1 MTAQITLNL
10 PDEVYH
16 QAELLAQQS
25 HRTVSEILVETLEK
39 FLLPTAKPVSALSDS
54 EVIAQTQLRLQP
66 LQEQRLSELLD
77 RQQSGKIAFVEE
89 RDELQAL
96 IHIYETRLLRQ
107 AQALNEAVRR
117 GLLEPLKG

>member
-16 QAELLAQQS
+16 QAELLAQQGN
-25 HRTVSEILVETLEK
+25 RTVSEILVETLEK
-39 FLLPTAKPVSALSDS
+39 VLLPTAKPVSALSDS
-54 EVIAQTQLRLQP
+54 EVITQTQLRLQP
-66 LQEQRLSELLD
+66 VQEQRLSELLD
-77 RQQSGKIAFVEE
+77 RQQSGTIASVERE
-89 RDELQAL
+89 ELQAL

-107 AQALNEAVRR
+107 AQALNGAVWR

>member
-16 QAELLAQQS
+16 QAELLAQQR
-25 HRTVSEILVETLEK
+25 HRTVSEILVETLEI

-54 EVIAQTQLRLQP
+54 EVITQTQLRLQP

-77 RQQSGKIAFVEE
+77 RQQSGTIASVEL
-89 RDELQAL
+89 DELQAL

-117 GLLEPLKG
+117 SLLEPLKG

>member
-16 QAELLAQQS
+16 QAELLALQR
-25 HRTVSEILVETLEK
+25 HRTVSEILVETLEI

-54 EVIAQTQLRLQP
+54 EVITQTQLRLQP

-77 RQQSGKIAFVEE
+77 RQQSGTIASVELA
-89 RDELQAL
+89 ELQAL

-107 AQALNEAVRR
+107 AQALNEAVLR

>member
-16 QAELLAQQS
+16 QAELLAQQR

-77 RQQSGKIAFVEE
+77 RQQSGTIAYVEP
-89 RDELQAL
+89 DELQAL

>member
-16 QAELLAQQS
+16 QAELLALQR
-25 HRTVSEILVETLEK
+25 HRTVSEILVETLEN

-54 EVIAQTQLRLQP
+54 EVITQTQLRLQP

-77 RQQSGKIAFVEE
+77 RQQSGTIASVELG
-89 RDELQAL
+89 ELQAL

>member
-16 QAELLAQQS
+16 QAELLAQQR
-25 HRTVSEILVETLEK
+25 HRSVSEILVETLEI
-39 FLLPTAKPVSALSDS
+39 FLLPTSKPVSELSDA

-66 LQEQRLSELLD
+66 IQEQRLSELLD
-77 RQQSGKIAFVEE
+77 RQQSGTIASVELA
-89 RDELQAL
+89 ELQAL

-107 AQALNEAVRR
+107 AQALNEAVQR

>member
-16 QAELLAQQS
+16 QAELLAQQR
-25 HRTVSEILVETLEK
+25 HRSVSEILVETLEN
-39 FLLPTAKPVSALSDS
+39 FLLPPTSKPVSELSDA

-66 LQEQRLSELLD
+66 IQEQRLSELLY
-77 RQQSGKIAFVEE
+77 RQQSGTIASVE

-107 AQALNEAVRR
+107 AQALNEAVQR

>member
-16 QAELLAQQS
+16 QAELLALQR
-25 HRTVSEILVETLEK
+25 HRTVSEILVETLEN

-54 EVIAQTQLRLQP
+54 EVITQTQLRLQP

-77 RQQSGKIAFVEE
+77 RQQSGTIAFLELA
-89 RDELQAL
+89 ELQAL

>member
-16 QAELLAQQS
+16 QAELLAQQR
-25 HRTVSEILVETLEK
+25 HRTVSEILVETLEI

-66 LQEQRLSELLD
+66 FQEQRLSELLD
-77 RQQSGKIAFVEE
+77 RQQSGTIASVEL
-89 RDELQAL
+89 DELQGL

-117 GLLEPLKG
+117 SLLEPLKG

>member
-16 QAELLAQQS
+16 QAELLAQQR
-25 HRTVSEILVETLEK
+25 HRTVSEILVETLEN
-39 FLLPTAKPVSALSDS
+39 FLLPTAKPVSALSDA

-66 LQEQRLSELLD
+66 FQEQRLSELLD
-77 RQQSGKIAFVEE
+77 RQQSGTIASVEL
-89 RDELQAL
+89 DELQAL

-117 GLLEPLKG
+117 SLLEPLKG

>member
-16 QAELLAQQS
+16 QAELLALQR

-54 EVIAQTQLRLQP
+54 EVISQTQLRLQP
-66 LQEQRLSELLD
+66 VQEQRLSELLD
-77 RQQSGKIAFVEE
+77 RQQSGTIAFLE

-117 GLLEPLKG
+117 GLIEPLKG

>member
-16 QAELLAQQS
+16 QAELLAQQR
-25 HRTVSEILVETLEK
+25 HRSVSEILVETLEI
-39 FLLPTAKPVSALSDS
+39 FLLPTSKPVSELSDA

-66 LQEQRLSELLD
+66 IQEQRLSELLD
-77 RQQSGKIAFVEE
+77 RQQSGTITSVE

-107 AQALNEAVRR
+107 AQALNEAVQR

>member
-16 QAELLAQQS
+16 QAELLALQR

-39 FLLPTAKPVSALSDS
+39 FLLPTAKPLSALSDS
-54 EVIAQTQLRLQP
+54 EVIAQTLLRLQP
-66 LQEQRLSELLD
+66 VQEQRLSELLD
-77 RQQSGKIAFVEE
+77 RQQSGKIAFVE

-96 IHIYETRLLRQ
+96 IRIYETRLLRQ

>member
-16 QAELLAQQS
+16 QAELLALQR
-25 HRTVSEILVETLEK
+25 HRTVSEILVETLEI

-54 EVIAQTQLRLQP
+54 EVITQTQLRLQP
-66 LQEQRLSELLD
+66 FQEQRLSELLD
-77 RQQSGKIAFVEE
+77 RQQSGTIASVEL
-89 RDELQAL
+89 DELQAL
-96 IHIYETRLLRQ
+96 IRIYETRLLRQ

-117 GLLEPLKG
+117 GLIEPLKG

>member
-16 QAELLAQQS
+16 QAELLAQQC
-25 HRTVSEILVETLEK
+25 HRSVSEILVETLET
-39 FLLPTAKPVSALSDS
+39 FLLPTSKPVSELSDA
-54 EVIAQTQLRLQP
+54 EVIAQTKLRLQP
-66 LQEQRLSELLD
+66 IQEQRLNELLD
-77 RQQSGKIAFVEE
+77 RQQADTIASVE

-107 AQALNEAVRR
+107 AQSLNESVRR

>member
-16 QAELLAQQS
+16 QAELLAQQR

-39 FLLPTAKPVSALSDS
+39 FLLPTARPVSALSDS

-66 LQEQRLSELLD
+66 VQEQRLSELLD
-77 RQQSGKIAFVEE
+77 RQQSGKLAFLE

-117 GLLEPLKG
+117 SLLEPLKG

>member
-16 QAELLAQQS
+16 QAELLALQR
-25 HRTVSEILVETLEK
+25 HRTVSEILVETLEI

-66 LQEQRLSELLD
+66 FQEQRLSELLD
-77 RQQSGKIAFVEE
+77 RQQSGTIASVEL
-89 RDELQAL
+89 DELQGL

>member
-16 QAELLAQQS
+16 QAELLAQQR

-77 RQQSGKIAFVEE
+77 RQQSGTIAYVE

-96 IHIYETRLLRQ
+96 IRIYETRLLRQ

-117 GLLEPLKG
+117 GLIEPLKG

>member
-10 PDEVYH
+10 PDEVYQ

-66 LQEQRLSELLD
+66 VQEQRLSELLD
-77 RQQSGKIAFVEE
+77 RQQSGKLAFLELA
-89 RDELQAL
+89 ELQAL
-96 IHIYETRLLRQ
+96 IHIYETRLLLQ

-117 GLLEPLKG
+117 GSIEPLKG

>member
-1 MTAQITLNL
+1 MTAKITLNL

-16 QAELLAQQS
+16 QAELLAQQC
-25 HRTVSEILVETLEK
+25 HRSVSEILVETLEN

-54 EVIAQTQLRLQP
+54 ELIAQTQLRLQP
-66 LQEQRLSELLD
+66 VQEQRLSELLD
-77 RQQSGKIAFVEE
+77 RQQSGTIISVERE
-89 RDELQAL
+89 ELQAL
-96 IHIYETRLLRQ
+96 IHIYEARLLRQ

>member
-10 PDEVYH
+10 PDEVYQ
-16 QAELLAQQS
+16 QAELLAQQG

-39 FLLPTAKPVSALSDS
+39 VLLPTAKPVSALSDS
-54 EVIAQTQLRLQP
+54 EVITQTQLRLQP
-66 LQEQRLSELLD
+66 VQEQRLSELLD
-77 RQQSGKIAFVEE
+77 RQQSGTIAFVELA
-89 RDELQAL
+89 ELQAL

>member
-16 QAELLAQQS
+16 QAELLAQQR

-54 EVIAQTQLRLQP
+54 EVITQTQLRLQP
-66 LQEQRLSELLD
+66 VQEQRLSELLD
-77 RQQSGKIAFVEE
+77 RQQSGKLAFVE

-117 GLLEPLKG
+117 GLIEPLKG

>member
-16 QAELLAQQS
+16 QAELLAQQR

-39 FLLPTAKPVSALSDS
+39 VLLPTAKPVSALSDS
-54 EVIAQTQLRLQP
+54 EVITQTQLRLQP

-77 RQQSGKIAFVEE
+77 RQQSGTIASVEL
-89 RDELQAL
+89 DELQAL
-96 IHIYETRLLRQ
+96 IRIYETRLLRQ

>member
-16 QAELLAQQS
+16 QAELLAQQR
-25 HRTVSEILVETLEK
+25 HRSVSEILVETLEI
-39 FLLPTAKPVSALSDS
+39 FLLPTSKPVSELSDT

-66 LQEQRLSELLD
+66 IQEQRLSELLD
-77 RQQSGKIAFVEE
+77 RQQAGTIASVE

-107 AQALNEAVRR
+107 AQALNEAVQR

>member
-16 QAELLAQQS
+16 QAELLAQQC
-25 HRTVSEILVETLEK
+25 HRSVSEILVETIEI
-39 FLLPTAKPVSALSDS
+39 FLLPTAKSLSALSDS

-66 LQEQRLSELLD
+66 VQEQRLNELLY
-77 RQQSGKIAFVEE
+77 RQQSGTIILVERE
-89 RDELQAL
+89 ELQGL
-96 IHIYETRLLRQ
+96 IHLYETRLLRQ
-107 AQALNEAVRR
+107 AQALNEAVQR

>member
-16 QAELLAQQS
+16 QAELLAQQR
-25 HRTVSEILVETLEK
+25 HRTVSEILVETLEI

-54 EVIAQTQLRLQP
+54 EVITQTQLRLQP

-77 RQQSGKIAFVEE
+77 RQQSGTIASVEL
-89 RDELQAL
+89 DELQAL

>member
-16 QAELLAQQS
+16 QAELLAQQR
-25 HRTVSEILVETLEK
+25 HRTVSEILVETLEI

-54 EVIAQTQLRLQP
+54 EVIAQTQLRLHP
-66 LQEQRLSELLD
+66 VQEQRLSELLD
-77 RQQSGKIAFVEE
+77 RQQSGTIASVEL
-89 RDELQAL
+89 DELQAL

-117 GLLEPLKG
+117 SLLEPLKG